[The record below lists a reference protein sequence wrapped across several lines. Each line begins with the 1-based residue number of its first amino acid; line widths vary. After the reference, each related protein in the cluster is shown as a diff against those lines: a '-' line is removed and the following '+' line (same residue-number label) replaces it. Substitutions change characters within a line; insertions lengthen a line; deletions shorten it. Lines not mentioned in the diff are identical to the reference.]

1 MRIHM
6 SIPKRILALCL
17 VFAAGIGMGSLS
29 GHFIS
34 ENSRFETFTEKL
46 FQSEVTSSTLT
57 LHYTLTHPEKKGI
70 KKPEVTLGTALS
82 DPDKTTSLCQE
93 YENKLKSFAYSKLS
107 HENQLTCDMLLLY
120 FHTRAA
126 LDHVQRRIDMRAAV
140 AAHRQ
145 LADLAH
151 VAHFEAADAS

>member
-57 LHYTLTHPEKKGI
+57 LHSILRKKASRSLKLLSALLSQILTKQP
-70 KKPEVTLGTALS
+70 VS
-82 DPDKTTSLCQE
+82 VRNMKT
-93 YENKLKSFAYSKLS
+93 N
-107 HENQLTCDMLLLY
+107 
-120 FHTRAA
+120 
-126 LDHVQRRIDMRAAV
+126 
-140 AAHRQ
+140 
-145 LADLAH
+145 
-151 VAHFEAADAS
+151 

>member
-57 LHYTLTHPEKKGI
+57 LHYTLTHPEKKASRSL
-70 KKPEVTLGTALS
+70 KLLSALLS
-82 DPDKTTSLCQE
+82 QILTKQPVSVRNMKT
-93 YENKLKSFAYSKLS
+93 N
-107 HENQLTCDMLLLY
+107 
-120 FHTRAA
+120 
-126 LDHVQRRIDMRAAV
+126 
-140 AAHRQ
+140 
-145 LADLAH
+145 
-151 VAHFEAADAS
+151 